1 MLGVS
6 TGCVRVFAMRFRFL
20 ADLERNLARG
30 AAVAMLGGLA
40 AGCSASAVRFDSVD
54 AVFTG
59 SITKNQQEVIRPVG
73 QPFPAGKAPGLDP
86 APTGSVNRAGLD
98 PVNGAARNVETAAL
112 DPVGRKPLGAA
123 TGLDP
128 APTGTVAPTAAL
140 PADQPMPEIGEAAGW
155 SRAGG
160 TQVTVKQGETIY
172 NLSRRFG
179 VPANVIAKVN
189 GISEGGTLQAGQKL
203 VIPTYVY
210 SAKAPISAP
219 DSNPK
224 VADAKSSRG
233 TKHDLPTDVPLPS
246 SPGERVAVL
255 PAAPKVRDGD
265 AAAAAET
272 PKADAS
278 TGKKAAGAGSYTV
291 ASGDTLSKIARK
303 TGVSAT
309 KIKDANGL
317 QDGILRI
324 GQTLKIP
331 GGAVVARADTPAG
344 VDPTITGAAG
354 PSKPAKATEIAGYTP
369 PKPDK
374 VIAEAESDPAE
385 APDSTGIGRMRWPV
399 KGRVVSAYGKGSGKP
414 NDGIDIAVP
423 EGTPVKAAEN
433 GVVIYAGD
441 GLKEFGNTVLVRHED
456 GLVTVYGHNG
466 DLKVTRGQKVKRGEQ
481 IATSGMSGSA
491 KSPMLHFEV
500 RKDSAPVDPST
511 YLN

>member
-1 MLGVS
+1 MV
-6 TGCVRVFAMRFRFL
+6 
-20 ADLERNLARG
+20 
-30 AAVAMLGGLA
+30 LGGLA
-40 AGCSASAVRFDSVD
+40 AGCSSSAIRFDSVD

-59 SITKNQQEVIRPVG
+59 STTKNQQDVIRPVG
-73 QPFPAGKAPGLDP
+73 QAFPADKAPGLDA
-86 APTGSVNRAGLD
+86 APTGSVNRTALS
-98 PVNGAARNVETAAL
+98 PVNPTTGNVETAAL
-112 DPVGRKPLGAA
+112 DPVGRKPLG
-123 TGLDP
+123 TGLDTTS
-128 APTGTVAPTAAL
+128 TGSVALKAGVPV
-140 PADQPMPEIGEAAGW
+140 DQPMPAVDEPAGW

-160 TQVTVKQGETIY
+160 TQVTAKEGETIY

-189 GISEGGTLQAGQKL
+189 GISEGGTLRAGQKL

-210 SAKAPISAP
+210 SLKAPVSAP
-219 DSNPK
+219 DSNPN

-233 TKHDLPTDVPLPS
+233 TKHDIPIDKVPVPS

-255 PAAPKVRDGD
+255 PGAPKVREGD
-265 AAAAAET
+265 TAAMTET
-272 PKADAS
+272 PKTD
-278 TGKKAAGAGSYTV
+278 TTKTAGAGTYTV
-291 ASGDTLSKIARK
+291 ASGDTLSKIAKK
-303 TGVSAT
+303 TGVSVT
-309 KIKDANGL
+309 KIKSANGL
-317 QDGILRI
+317 QDGLLRI
-324 GQTLKIP
+324 GQKLKIP
-331 GGAVVARADTPAG
+331 GAGEAIVAKAETPAG

-354 PSKPAKATEIAGYTP
+354 PSKPAKATEVAGYTP

-374 VIAEAESDPAE
+374 VIVEAEADPAE
-385 APDSTGIGRMRWPV
+385 APDATGIGRMRWPV
-399 KGRVVSAYGKGSGKP
+399 KGRVVSSYGKGSGKP

-423 EGTPVKAAEN
+423 EGTAVKAAEN

-466 DLKVTRGQKVKRGEQ
+466 ELKVTRGQKVKRGEQ

-511 YLN
+511 FLN

>member
-1 MLGVS
+1 
-6 TGCVRVFAMRFRFL
+6 MRFRFL

-59 SITKNQQEVIRPVG
+59 STTKNQQEVIRPVG
-73 QPFPAGKAPGLDP
+73 QPFPADKAPGLDA
-86 APTGSVNRAGLD
+86 APTGSVNRAALE
-98 PVNGAARNVETAAL
+98 PVNVTARNVETAAL

-123 TGLDP
+123 AGVDNTLTGS
-128 APTGTVAPTAAL
+128 VAPQAAV
-140 PADQPMPEIGEAAGW
+140 PADQPMPEIEEPAGW

-160 TQVTVKQGETIY
+160 TQVRVKEGETIY

-179 VPANVIAKVN
+179 VPANVIARVN

-233 TKHDLPTDVPLPS
+233 TKHDLPANVPVPS

-255 PAAPKVRDGD
+255 PAAPKLREGD
-265 AAAAAET
+265 AAAVEA
-272 PKADAS
+272 PKADAN
-278 TGKKAAGAGSYTV
+278 TGKKAAGAGTYTV
-291 ASGDTLSKIARK
+291 ASGDTLSRIAK
-303 TGVSAT
+303 QTGVSVP
-309 KIKDANGL
+309 KIKAANGL

-331 GGAVVARADTPAG
+331 GGEAGAVAKAETPAG

-374 VIAEAESDPAE
+374 VMVEAESDPAE

-399 KGRVVSAYGKGSGKP
+399 KGRVVSAYGKGNGKP

-481 IATSGMSGSA
+481 LATSGMSGSA

-500 RKDSAPVDPST
+500 RKDSAPVDPSA